1 MNLWGR
7 GSPRF
12 PFIQPMQGAMDFAA
26 YEQFPFQ
33 NPAWDVAHPGNVSWF
48 QRIFSV

>member
-12 PFIQPMQGAMDFAA
+12 PFIQPMQGAMDFAT

-33 NPAWDVAHPGNVSWF
+33 NPAWEVPHPGNLLS
-48 QRIFSV
+48 